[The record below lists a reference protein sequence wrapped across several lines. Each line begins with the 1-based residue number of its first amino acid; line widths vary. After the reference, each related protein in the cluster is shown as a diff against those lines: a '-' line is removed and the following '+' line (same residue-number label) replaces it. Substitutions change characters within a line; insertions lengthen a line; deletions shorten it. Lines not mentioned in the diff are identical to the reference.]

1 MDKLKLNNES
11 DCIDDIVNELI
22 QDEDVVCGTIGIS
35 KEMIE
40 GAPNK

>member
-40 GAPNK
+40 GVPNK